1 MTTARHAT
9 PFPLDVDSFLARAE
23 ERGAPLDARAAE
35 AVLGLLVLG
44 GARRRTGLPE
54 PTEELAK
61 QLLHLLLPLYVSA
74 TAQELPGFVTALV
87 SLADHT
93 HEAGRLNAK
102 RHAKLVA
109 RVHELAEGLG
119 QAMTSHDRL
128 TWPRL
133 YGNLVRAAGV
143 DPNDPRAVRD
153 WLETFAARPYAERN
167 AALGFVASSSP
178 NGPLSEAAYAQA
190 LCAERSRQ
198 ARPLLTARLEA
209 VTTAGAPAGEPD
221 DAREDWYD
229 EQAGAL
235 ADRWTAAGLDTLL
248 RGPFAHLAP
257 GGGDAPGRPLLALV
271 EAMAVQHM
279 EMYGEVL
286 APMPPAPLP
295 GSPQEQAALL
305 RAAPLPQLLA
315 RAAADPE
322 GVDERTRELALASG
336 FLVRRKPGGAPSTG
350 PSAEAWRDGGPAEL
364 TGLALNLFGAL
375 LAQLAEEEETAEQFD
390 GENLL
395 TLYFLSE
402 RAGAA
407 QSVARLAALNDMWFI
422 PPDHESDPD
431 PTVQATGTYELPDP
445 QALSA
450 VLGLPAL
457 TESDRTDLIPGA
469 ARLARLMDRLEGL
482 GVTQRSGDALTLTPL
497 GTSLLRDALLLGI
510 GGEAAD
516 VFPTRDQ
523 VLAWDAERLVAG
535 AQWWSKGAARQS
547 VADWLTAHG
556 THGWTPFFQ
565 ALSADRPEE
574 EPARRRALLAT
585 LDATAV
591 PDDALHELLP
601 DPVLGG
607 WAEHTLH
614 VRGQVPD
621 TSAVPLSARA
631 VHLVD
636 ELEAVR
642 RTASLA
648 HRLTAAPEQ
657 EEPALFAALHAA
669 FDKAAST
676 WPGGAPALLAAL
688 IGADPYTAAF
698 LAQQLAH
705 HPDRTTADQ
714 ARRAVRTSG
723 TTRSP
728 GRKKP
733 AKRAAGKR
741 KRR

>member
-1 MTTARHAT
+1 MTTAT
-9 PFPLDVDSFLARAE
+9 PLLLDVDAFLARAE

-54 PTEELAK
+54 PTEELAEE
-61 QLLHLLLPLYVSA
+61 LLHLLLPLYVSA
-74 TAQELPGFVTALV
+74 AAEELPGFVAALV

-109 RVHELAEGLG
+109 RVHELAEGFG
-119 QAMTSHDRL
+119 QAMTSHGRL

-143 DPNDPRAVRD
+143 DANDPRAVRD
-153 WLETFAARPYAERN
+153 WLETFAALPYAERN

-190 LCAERSRQ
+190 LCAERSSQ
-198 ARPLLTARLEA
+198 ARPLLTARLNA
-209 VTTAGAPAGEPD
+209 VTTAGVPD

-229 EQAGAL
+229 DQAGVL

-248 RGPFAHLAP
+248 RGRFAHLAP

-271 EAMAVQHM
+271 EAMAVQHL
-279 EMYGEVL
+279 EMYGEAL

-295 GSPQEQAALL
+295 ASPQEQAALL

-315 RAAADPE
+315 RAAADPQ
-322 GVDERTRELALASG
+322 GADDRTRELALASG
-336 FLVRRKPGGAPSTG
+336 FLVRREPGGTPSAG

-375 LAQLAEEEETAEQFD
+375 LAQLAAEDETAEQFD
-390 GENLL
+390 GEHVL

-422 PPDHESDPD
+422 PPDHESGPD
-431 PTVQATGTYELPDP
+431 PSVPATGAYELPDP
-445 QALSA
+445 QGLSA

-469 ARLARLMDRLEGL
+469 ARLARLMDGLAAL
-482 GVTQRSGDALTLTPL
+482 GVTERTGDALTLTPL

-516 VFPTRDQ
+516 VFPTREQ
-523 VLAWDAERLVAG
+523 VRAWDAERLVAG
-535 AQWWSKGAARQS
+535 AQWWPQWAARQT

-556 THGWTPFFQ
+556 THGWTPFFE

-585 LDATAV
+585 LDATSV
-591 PDDALHELLP
+591 PDEALYGLLP

-607 WAEHTLH
+607 WAENTLH
-614 VRGQVPD
+614 TRGQAAPD
-621 TSAVPLSARA
+621 TSTVPLSARA

-642 RTASLA
+642 RTASLN
-648 HRLTAAPEQ
+648 HRLTAAPDQ
-657 EEPALFAALHAA
+657 EEPDLFSALHAA

-676 WPGGAPALLAAL
+676 WPGGPPALLTAL

-698 LAQQLAH
+698 LAHQLSH

-714 ARRAVRTSG
+714 ARRAWRASHTSG
-723 TTRSP
+723 T
-728 GRKKP
+728 KKP
-733 AKRAAGKR
+733 AKRAGGKR